1 MMQYKIMELGLNKEL
16 ASIHNTQKQIAKMQG
31 KGSDDEEEEE
41 EEEEAE
47 GEPEAE
53 ANASDKQEEGEKSD
67 DKQEWRFIILK
78 LILCSHNYTF
88 L

>member
-41 EEEEAE
+41 EEEAE
-47 GEPEAE
+47 EEPEAE

-67 DKQEWRFIILK
+67 DKQE
-78 LILCSHNYTF
+78 
-88 L
+88 

>member
-41 EEEEAE
+41 EEEDEDEQAQE
-47 GEPEAE
+47 EPEPE
-53 ANASDKQEEGEKSD
+53 SNATEKQEEVEKCD
-67 DKQEWRFIILK
+67 DKQE
-78 LILCSHNYTF
+78 
-88 L
+88 

>member
-1 MMQYKIMELGLNKEL
+1 VEKQSEIIEKLSRTQELLMMQYKIMELGLNKEL

-31 KGSDDEEEEE
+31 KGSEEEEDG

-47 GEPEAE
+47 EEPEAE

-67 DKQEWRFIILK
+67 DKQE
-78 LILCSHNYTF
+78 
-88 L
+88 